1 MRLECFPWLPFS
13 TKNNLRRQSG
23 VVNAH
28 TDDGTFKFQLSKSKT
43 TPTNI
48 NIASKTISR
57 NLLNLVSP

>member
-48 NIASKTISR
+48 NIAVQNDT
-57 NLLNLVSP
+57 